1 MENHYVRYLFSS
13 TGKYV
18 ILAFFS
24 LQICFLNEVV
34 EHKGRRL
41 IKNHVAQVL
50 PIIDDVRSVVHW
62 SNRATQ
68 VIYGLTFCAIS
79 SPYLVN
85 NNSGLIL
92 S

>member
-1 MENHYVRYLFSS
+1 MLFWLFSPY
-13 TGKYV
+13 K
-18 ILAFFS
+18 F
-24 LQICFLNEVV
+24 CFLNEVV
-34 EHKGRRL
+34 EHKGPRL

-50 PIIDDVRSVVHW
+50 PIIDDVRSVVHL

-79 SPYLVN
+79 SPYLVYY
-85 NNSGLIL
+85 NSGLIL

>member
-1 MENHYVRYLFSS
+1 MLFWLFSPY
-13 TGKYV
+13 K
-18 ILAFFS
+18 F
-24 LQICFLNEVV
+24 CFLNEVV
-34 EHKGRRL
+34 EHKGPSL

-50 PIIDDVRSVVHW
+50 PIIDDVRSVVHL

-68 VIYGLTFCAIS
+68 VIYGLTFCTIS

-85 NNSGLIL
+85 NNSELIL